1 VTYVEWL
8 RVWRVLKVTAIVLV
22 ALEILLVVVRI
33 SLLAIGP
40 HDSLSFVH
48 GVEVEPSSHVTHVTL
63 PDGTNRTVIDSAKDG
78 VHIIVDDR
86 GYQGKRVQIV
96 EIGKHRSER
105 FSHTVAMG
113 DLNVETQPSGNET
126 VTTIDTGKPEDL
138 VYYFVI
144 ATVIGLIIA
153 TVLGAPFARE
163 NEGHL
168 EIALTKPIAREPLA
182 IATIGADLAGVL
194 AAFVMTI
201 LFLVV
206 GHTIFEVPHYVFGPY
221 DGYALAIGLVGCAAW
236 YGLLC
241 AATASMRRGY
251 GAIVGFAWPIAALVA
266 FVGKIN
272 LSGTQIGQIVH
283 AIFTPLA
290 WIDPFT
296 YLHVNT
302 AVMVNGSPAGSA
314 AANSGFDLSM
324 LAILTVVYLALAVL
338 QWRRVEA

>member
-1 VTYVEWL
+1 MTYVEWL

-22 ALEILLVVVRI
+22 ALEVLLVVVRI

-40 HDSLSFVH
+40 HDSLSFVN
-48 GVEVEPSSHVTHVTL
+48 GVETESSSRVTHVTL
-63 PDGTNRTVIDSAKDG
+63 PDGTNRTVIDNAKDN
-78 VHIIVDDR
+78 VHIVVDDR
-86 GYQGKRVQIV
+86 GYQGKRIQIV
-96 EIGKHRSER
+96 EIGKHHTER

-113 DLNVETQPSGNET
+113 DLNIQTEPSGNET
-126 VTTIDTGKPEDL
+126 VTTIDTGKPEDF

-182 IATIGADLAGVL
+182 IATIGADLVGIL
-194 AAFVMTI
+194 ATWAMT
-201 LFLVV
+201 LVFLVV
-206 GHTIFEVPHYVFGPY
+206 GHMVFEMPHYVFGPY
-221 DGYALAIGLVGCAAW
+221 DGYALGIGLIGCAAW
-236 YGLLC
+236 YGMLC

-251 GAIVGFAWPIAALVA
+251 GAILGFAWPVALVVALVA
-266 FVGKIN
+266 KIN
-272 LSGTQIGQIVH
+272 LSGSQIGQIIH
-283 AIFTPLA
+283 AIFVPLA

-296 YLHVNT
+296 YLHVKT

-314 AANSGFDLSM
+314 AANFGFDIMM